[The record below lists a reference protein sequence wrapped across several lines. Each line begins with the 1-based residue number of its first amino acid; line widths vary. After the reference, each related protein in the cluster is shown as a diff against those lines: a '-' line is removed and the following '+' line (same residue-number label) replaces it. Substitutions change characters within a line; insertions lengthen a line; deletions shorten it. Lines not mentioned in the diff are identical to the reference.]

1 MRIKLAALLAWGLT
15 SSAIAS
21 HNGHEHGN
29 DNLTRTISSP
39 CRIPTPYQL
48 TNLELER
55 NRLALEQMPPT
66 CNLPACIG
74 LSGTITC
81 VVSAASSRDT
91 TALQKCLSGG
101 LTEVYLP
108 FDVRYVTPMLNSF
121 QICSCAACIPSIMNF
136 LTALGICVTAS
147 GNPTHSLSDN
157 LRPSFTASSTTPGF
171 LTTTITVIPQI
182 PTPHP
187 GD

>member
-29 DNLTRTISSP
+29 DNLT
-39 CRIPTPYQL
+39 Q
-48 TNLELER
+48 LER

-66 CNLPACIG
+66 CSLPACIG

-101 LTEVYLP
+101 LTE
-108 FDVRYVTPMLNSF
+108 
-121 QICSCAACIPSIMNF
+121 ICSCAACIPSIMNF

-147 GNPTHSLSDN
+147 GNSTHSLSDN
-157 LRPSFTASSTTPGF
+157 LRPSFTASSPTPGF

-187 GD
+187 GA